1 MAATEVR
8 GLDVL
13 IKIGSQVVGGQ
24 RNASLELSAESIDA
38 TCKTTGGWSK
48 KLPGIKTWSSSCD
61 GIYFL
66 NDAGIAAVQTAFK
79 NSQEAE
85 LEFLNKLKENVNI
98 PVIGNGDIKSC
109 YDAKRMMDETNCDAI
124 MIGRGVLG
132 NPWLIKE
139 CVDYIENGIE
149 PSSVSV
155 EDKINMIKHHI
166 DLLRKTKCDKLAL
179 LEIRSHATWYL
190 KGIKNSSYLRSEICK
205 AKSIEELL
213 NLIDVFEKEK
223 PYL

>member
-66 NDAGIAAVQTAFK
+66 SDAGITAVQAAFK
-79 NSQEAE
+79 NSQEVE
-85 LEFLNKLKENVNI
+85 LEFSNTEGIYFKGKAIITSMSIELGK
-98 PVIGNGDIKSC
+98 
-109 YDAKRMMDETNCDAI
+109 MM
-124 MIGRGVLG
+124 
-132 NPWLIKE
+132 
-139 CVDYIENGIE
+139 
-149 PSSVSV
+149 
-155 EDKINMIKHHI
+155 
-166 DLLRKTKCDKLAL
+166 
-179 LEIRSHATWYL
+179 
-190 KGIKNSSYLRSEICK
+190 SYLTQ
-205 AKSIEELL
+205 
-213 NLIDVFEKEK
+213 
-223 PYL
+223 

>member
-66 NDAGIAAVQTAFK
+66 SDAGITAVQTAFK
-79 NSQEAE
+79 NSQEVE
-85 LEFLNKLKENVNI
+85 LEFSNTEGIYFKGK
-98 PVIGNGDIKSC
+98 
-109 YDAKRMMDETNCDAI
+109 AI
-124 MIGRGVLG
+124 FTSM
-132 NPWLIKE
+132 
-139 CVDYIENGIE
+139 
-149 PSSVSV
+149 
-155 EDKINMIKHHI
+155 
-166 DLLRKTKCDKLAL
+166 
-179 LEIRSHATWYL
+179 
-190 KGIKNSSYLRSEICK
+190 
-205 AKSIEELL
+205 SIEAGQDDVVSYAISFEGCGELK
-213 NLIDVFEKEK
+213 DSKE
-223 PYL
+223 L